1 MPGKPLGPW
10 ASSAHLQIVAI
21 SSGFRLMSFFMGKSP
36 VMGQGGI
43 LLELTNSRMSSAQLV
58 ASSNVRASFTFLELL
73 WNEKMPKKLFFGNA
87 LYTFIRSLLYH
98 LGCGGGLFSQLGAG
112 SQATWPPF
120 QFWSTVA
127 AHPDWNWNGNLW
139 LPGSSGRTDGF
150 AGHDPRQSCHFG
162 FGRAIDPF
170 WGTGRATA
178 AIRWWDPVFS
188 GVNPGSVY
196 CQVIQRDL
204 AGLTQGDIFLTLE
217 PDMAGRVFAPAKAS
231 QTRPE
236 SGIYLQ
242 GAIRHMWG
250 ANPVFGIEAWY
261 VQEGQGKE
269 WEEAIR
275 EKKVLAEILV
285 VPSGKARLKGLITDE

>member
-1 MPGKPLGPW
+1 MKKC
-10 ASSAHLQIVAI
+10 Q
-21 SSGFRLMSFFMGKSP
+21 
-36 VMGQGGI
+36 
-43 LLELTNSRMSSAQLV
+43 
-58 ASSNVRASFTFLELL
+58 
-73 WNEKMPKKLFFGNA
+73 KKLFFGNA

-150 AGHDPRQSCHFG
+150 AGHDSRQSCHFG

-188 GVNPGSVY
+188 GVDPGSVY

-204 AGLTQGDIFLTLE
+204 AGLTQGDIFVILE

-242 GAIRHMWG
+242 GTIRHMWG

-261 VQEGQGKE
+261 V
-269 WEEAIR
+269 
-275 EKKVLAEILV
+275 
-285 VPSGKARLKGLITDE
+285 